1 MIDIGQDLDL
11 YANEA
16 VEITKQVK
24 DLKEITVNETEFSR
38 EFSIPANNKNNQI
51 FGFYA
56 NIDVDSV
63 IDPHKALPARWSFDL
78 NVRFTGVLEIKG
90 CTYKNGLPESYTLVF
105 YGRVKNLAAE
115 FGEDKLTDIDW
126 SDYNHLLTYSNVKD
140 SWLGNLLSGDIVYPL
155 IDYSKGFYFTDPTLN
170 IEGNIRN
177 EANGILLGDLKPAIK
192 LRAFLKTIFSNYGL
206 TLTGTIDDTDFDTVF
221 VQPNASSGG
230 LIDYEEYQ
238 NNTVSVNA
246 LSGFDIPVNGDEV
259 IAELDN
265 EVQDVND
272 NWNDSTYTF
281 TAPTTGSYTFYTFF
295 QVFTAG
301 SALISATNYIKVN
314 GVIQQEQNYS
324 NTGNLSS
331 EVTTSRNIT
340 VSLTAGDELQL
351 AFKENLSTAANMSV
365 TQCSLQTVDFPTVEE
380 NATQVFLNTVPD
392 DKVTDFLNQVLK
404 SFRWIVVPGDN
415 VTDWKIL
422 SEADWRSTATTRDWS
437 TYIDLKTIS
446 YKKPTVYKNIKLTF
460 QESES
465 AVHTNFE
472 EIANRRFGEVDVST
486 DVDFGEDELVVESP
500 FTLWPPSIY
509 LVLDVEGLVI
519 DTIAFDM
526 YKMLDIEGSSTQDKY
541 LLFHNSSEISFTPYT
556 YYLQDGVSVGDP
568 TFAEQI
574 SYPVCRFYSLD
585 GSTIAQN
592 TDNSLAYAVE
602 TPFYGLPP
610 LETVYKKY
618 WQDQFYK
625 LYAKGSRIATA
636 IFYLPK
642 SQFLAWE
649 LNDRIFC
656 EGRYW
661 VIDKLTYNTGTEQAK
676 AELRSD
682 DPIINRATLDSVN
695 AGGLATF
702 TGAVDSFSIT
712 GNNLKT
718 IGGNNY
724 LNTSKKALLNNKMTY
739 TDAKTNIFNT
749 YITNIINTLNENILT
764 WGES

>member
-1 MIDIGQDLDL
+1 
-11 YANEA
+11 
-16 VEITKQVK
+16 
-24 DLKEITVNETEFSR
+24 
-38 EFSIPANNKNNQI
+38 
-51 FGFYA
+51 
-56 NIDVDSV
+56 
-63 IDPHKALPARWSFDL
+63 
-78 NVRFTGVLEIKG
+78 
-90 CTYKNGLPESYTLVF
+90 
-105 YGRVKNLAAE
+105 
-115 FGEDKLTDIDW
+115 
-126 SDYNHLLTYSNVKD
+126 
-140 SWLGNLLSGDIVYPL
+140 
-155 IDYSKGFYFTDPTLN
+155 
-170 IEGNIRN
+170 
-177 EANGILLGDLKPAIK
+177 
-192 LRAFLKTIFSNYGL
+192 
-206 TLTGTIDDTDFDTVF
+206 
-221 VQPNASSGG
+221 
-230 LIDYEEYQ
+230 
-238 NNTVSVNA
+238 
-246 LSGFDIPVNGDEV
+246 
-259 IAELDN
+259 
-265 EVQDVND
+265 
-272 NWNDSTYTF
+272 
-281 TAPTTGSYTFYTFF
+281 
-295 QVFTAG
+295 
-301 SALISATNYIKVN
+301 
-314 GVIQQEQNYS
+314 
-324 NTGNLSS
+324 
-331 EVTTSRNIT
+331 
-340 VSLTAGDELQL
+340 
-351 AFKENLSTAANMSV
+351 
-365 TQCSLQTVDFPTVEE
+365 
-380 NATQVFLNTVPD
+380 
-392 DKVTDFLNQVLK
+392 
-404 SFRWIVVPGDN
+404 
-415 VTDWKIL
+415 
-422 SEADWRSTATTRDWS
+422 
-437 TYIDLKTIS
+437 
-446 YKKPTVYKNIKLTF
+446 
-460 QESES
+460 
-465 AVHTNFE
+465 
-472 EIANRRFGEVDVST
+472 VDVST
-486 DVDFGEDELVVESP
+486 DVDFGEDELVVKSP